1 MYDMLD
7 PCPNQPCLATADQVL
22 PTTPSMSTTSALPT
36 SPSVSS
42 KALAALMSHPISIV
56 HRPAS
61 PCHANH
67 CSLSMPLNAISVQ
80 SRCPWRM
87 TNALTLNACAVPPAD
102 DEPRR
107 MTNALT
113 LLGRGE
119 QFEHSRCM
127 QLNARV
133 VSRSDELSLSRRV
146 VAI

>member
-22 PTTPSMSTTSALPT
+22 PTTSSMSTTSALPT

-67 CSLSMPLNAISVQ
+67 CSLSMPLNAISV
-80 SRCPWRM
+80 P
-87 TNALTLNACAVPPAD
+87 LAD
-102 DEPRR
+102 DERSHVECMRGAP
-107 MTNALT
+107 
-113 LLGRGE
+113 GR
-119 QFEHSRCM
+119 
-127 QLNARV
+127 
-133 VSRSDELSLSRRV
+133 
-146 VAI
+146 